1 MNFTDIIALALRN
14 LRQAKVRTI
23 LTMLGVIIGVGA
35 IVTMVSF
42 GIGLQ
47 QNLLR
52 DAFARIDLF
61 TSITIIGPGADTL
74 LALSDNRAGRDG
86 RDEENGAATA
96 PPPARLL
103 DEAALAELRAIPGVR
118 YVQPQIIYQG
128 IVRFDG
134 RTRRIGIGG
143 APQTPEELEYN
154 PRFTDLLAGRH
165 LQPAPATPA
174 GAAAPGEIV
183 ITERFLANMRRKPG
197 SPRQGGGPFRPA
209 PLKSED
215 ERRREAA
222 EVIGQE
228 LTLLTLPGAPAN
240 DDNQSVFGIPLP
252 GDARPA
258 TAANTPNTQGYQ
270 ERVYRI
276 VGVLRTG
283 DGIDFMPGG
292 NALVWLPFAEVE
304 QLRELQGDP
313 LRQLG
318 EMIAGES
325 GYQNV
330 ELRVA
335 DLARVESVR
344 EELRRRGFNFFSLS
358 NQLEEVKRVFL
369 IVNASLALIGGLA
382 LLVASFGISNTMIMS
397 IRERT
402 REIGIM
408 KAIGGSDGEI
418 MRIFFVEAGLIGLAG
433 GVIGLCAGW
442 GVDRIA
448 NLLANRWIARQ
459 AGQGLRQIDFFSI
472 PWYLAAG
479 AILFAL
485 LVSLIAAIYPA
496 RHAARVDPVVAL
508 R

>member
-14 LRQAKVRTI
+14 LRQAKVRTV

-74 LALSDNRAGRDG
+74 LALSDNQARRDG
-86 RDEENGAATA
+86 RDEENGAGAA
-96 PPPARLL
+96 PSPARVL

-143 APQTPEELEYN
+143 APQDPEGVEYN
-154 PRFTDLLAGRH
+154 PRFTDLLAGRN
-165 LQPAPATPA
+165 LQLAPAT
-174 GAAAPGEIV
+174 PGEIV

-197 SPRQGGGPFRPA
+197 GPRQGGGPFRPA
-209 PLKSED
+209 PLKSEE

-252 GDARPA
+252 GDAR
-258 TAANTPNTQGYQ
+258 TRSTGNTQGYQ

-283 DGIDFMPGG
+283 EGIDFMPGG

-335 DLARVESVR
+335 DLARVEAVR

>member
-1 MNFTDIIALALRN
+1 MNHIDIIALALRN
-14 LRQAKVRTI
+14 LRQSRLRTI
-23 LTMLGVIIGVGA
+23 LTMLGVVIGVGA

-42 GIGLQ
+42 GLGLQ
-47 QNLLR
+47 RNLLR

-61 TSITIIGPGADTL
+61 TSITIIGPGADAL
-74 LALSDNRAGRDG
+74 LAQSDG
-86 RDEENGAATA
+86 REEDGGT
-96 PPPARLL
+96 PEQPPARVL
-103 DEAALAELRAIPGVR
+103 DAAALAELRAIPGVR
-118 YVQPQIIYQG
+118 YVQPQITYQG
-128 IVRFDG
+128 IVRYAG
-134 RTRRIGIGG
+134 RTRRIAVGG
-143 APQTPEELEYN
+143 APDNIDFN
-154 PRFTDLLAGRH
+154 PRFNDLLAGRY
-165 LQPAPATPA
+165 LQSPSSA
-174 GAAAPGEIV
+174 EIL
-183 ITERFLANMRRKPG
+183 ITERFLANMQRRPG
-197 SPRQGGGPFRPA
+197 SPRSGGGPFRPA
-209 PLKSED
+209 PLKSDE
-215 ERRREAA
+215 ERRREAETA
-222 EVIGQE
+222 IGQT
-228 LTLLTLPGAPAN
+228 LTLLTLSGGPGGPAESTE
-240 DDNQSVFGIPLP
+240 SVFGIPLP
-252 GDARPA
+252 GNSNTIN
-258 TAANTPNTQGYQ
+258 TAGYE
-270 ERVYRI
+270 ERVFQV

-283 DGIDFMPGG
+283 EGIDFMPGG
-292 NALVWLPFAEVE
+292 NALAWLPFAEVE
-304 QLRELQGDP
+304 RLRQVQGDP

-325 GYQNV
+325 GYQNL

-335 DLARVESVR
+335 DLSQVEAVR
-344 EELRRRGFNFFSLS
+344 EELRRRGFNFFSIS
-358 NQLEEVKRVFL
+358 NQLEEVRRVFL

-418 MRIFFVEAGLIGLAG
+418 MRIFFFEAGLIGLAG
-433 GVIGLCAGW
+433 GVLGLIAGW
-442 GVDRIA
+442 GVDRLA

-496 RHAARVDPVVAL
+496 RHAAKVDPVIAL

>member
-1 MNFTDIIALALRN
+1 MNLTDIISLALRN
-14 LRQAKVRTI
+14 LRQAKVRTV

-61 TSITIIGPGADTL
+61 TSITIIGPGADAL
-74 LALSDNRAGRDG
+74 LAQSDRPDGGTDG
-86 RDEENGAATA
+86 RPDENGSA
-96 PPPARLL
+96 PESQPPRVL

-118 YVQPQIIYQG
+118 YVQPQVVYQG
-128 IVRFDG
+128 IVRFEG

-143 APQTPEELEYN
+143 APEEPKEIEFN
-154 PRFTDLLAGRH
+154 PRFNDLIAGRY
-165 LQPAPATPA
+165 LNPTPAAGQPA
-174 GAAAPGEIV
+174 EIV
-183 ITERFLANMRRKPG
+183 VTERFVSNMRRKPG

-222 EVIGQE
+222 EIIGQE
-228 LTLLTLPGAPAN
+228 LTLLTLPSPASPARKSEN
-240 DDNQSVFGIPLP
+240 ESVFGIPVP
-252 GDARPA
+252 DDSRPQ
-258 TAANTPNTQGYQ
+258 NTEGYD
-270 ERVYRI
+270 ERIYRI
-276 VGVLRTG
+276 VGVMRTG
-283 DGIDFMPGG
+283 EGIDFMPGG
-292 NALVWLPFAEVE
+292 NALVWLPLSAVE
-304 QLRELQGDP
+304 ELRERQGDP

-318 EMIAGES
+318 ELIAGET

-335 DLARVESVR
+335 DLAGVEPVR
-344 EELRRRGFNFFSLS
+344 AELRRRGFSFFSLS

-408 KAIGGSDGEI
+408 KAIGGTDGEI

-433 GVIGLCAGW
+433 GVIGLIAGW

-459 AGQGLRQIDFFSI
+459 AGQGLRQIEFFSI

-496 RHAARVDPVVAL
+496 RHAAKVDPVVAL